1 MLWLQYLWRNRLGVV
16 IQITLFSEFEHYT
29 CEVRI
34 QKKTQFTHLFT
45 RLCLHRRES
54 YGVPQDPVLGPRVF
68 ATVAPRLWNSLL
80 LSLTSVDSVVFG
92 YQSTKDPG
100 RLLINLKACCLA
112 LSTLA
117 AKLKKQFYLLLFLFL
132 ISTSLTF
139 YLNEV
144 YANLRSDLVT
154 LQILQLF
161 MMQN

>member
-1 MLWLQYLWRNRLGVV
+1 MAA
-16 IQITLFSEFEHYT
+16 IT
-29 CEVRI
+29 
-34 QKKTQFTHLFT
+34 
-45 RLCLHRRES
+45 
-54 YGVPQDPVLGPRVF
+54 P
-68 ATVAPRLWNSLL
+68 A
-80 LSLTSVDSVVFG
+80 